1 MRPTAMTA
9 SDVLNERYFSKHT
22 LVFVPA
28 LLDYPP
34 IMTSCNREKRT
45 NRVIVIPAQHSDY
58 A

>member
-9 SDVLNERYFSKHT
+9 TDVLNERYFSKHT
-22 LVFVPA
+22 QVFVPA

-34 IMTSCNREKRT
+34 IVTSRNREKRT